1 MQVHACT
8 HTHTDTDTNV
18 HSQSFKG
25 STEFSSGYISPTE
38 VMPADT
44 ATDFDAHLQQSIM
57 ALQKFNSE
65 MSKDVVILYSAQDI
79 PAKNENDKIHPA
91 WIHADLEKDGEKD
104 GYSWLADCVC
114 VYMHVCMCCRVWFIS
129 RILSLEIVV
138 QLHDHRHLLANNCI
152 LPWSLPW
159 ELIHSWSTAVFSV
172 SVALYS
178 KSVEFLRIPNLAQ

>member
-1 MQVHACT
+1 
-8 HTHTDTDTNV
+8 
-18 HSQSFKG
+18 
-25 STEFSSGYISPTE
+25 
-38 VMPADT
+38 MPADT

-114 VYMHVCMCCRVWFIS
+114 VHACVHVLQSMIYF
-129 RILSLEIVV
+129 
-138 QLHDHRHLLANNCI
+138 
-152 LPWSLPW
+152 
-159 ELIHSWSTAVFSV
+159 
-172 SVALYS
+172 
-178 KSVEFLRIPNLAQ
+178 